1 MHYLKNIE
9 EETLANEYFRK
20 VLYTDPRFQL
30 VLMSIPPGVDIG
42 LEIHDLDQFIR
53 IESGEGKALID
64 GEEYAL
70 SDGSALVI
78 PKGVAHNVVNTS
90 SDQALKLYSIY
101 APAQHPAGTI
111 HATKEDALAAE
122 AHEHTQGV

>member
-9 EETLANEYFRK
+9 DETLKNEYFRK

-30 VLMSIPPGVDIG
+30 VLMSIPPGQDIG
-42 LEIHDLDQFIR
+42 LETHDLDQFIR
-53 IESGEGKALID
+53 IEAGEGHAVIN
-64 GEEYAL
+64 GEEFPL

-78 PKGVAHNVVNTS
+78 PKGASHNVVNTS
-90 SDQALKLYSIY
+90 PTEALKLYSIY

-111 HATKEDALAAE
+111 HHTKEEALAAE
-122 AHEHTQGV
+122 AAEHGSAV

>member
-1 MHYLKNIE
+1 MHYLHNIE

-30 VLMSIPPGVDIG
+30 VLMSIPPGEDIG
-42 LEIHDLDQFIR
+42 LETHDLDQFIR
-53 IESGEGKALID
+53 IESGEGKALV
-64 GEEYAL
+64 GEDEYAL
-70 SDGSALVI
+70 SDGSALVV
-78 PKGVAHNVVNTS
+78 PKGISHNVVNTS
-90 SDQALKLYSIY
+90 SVEALKLYSIY

-122 AHEHTQGV
+122 AHEHGQGV